1 MSERFEIR
9 TQPAA
14 RRALNEGLPEAVA
27 AAVIEFLAGPLST
40 EPLRVGKPL
49 SGPLTGCHG
58 ARRGTY
64 RIIYRVDEAA
74 GVVHVVDIAHRAEAY
89 RRR

>member
-1 MSERFEIR
+1 MSDGYEVR

-14 RRALNEGLPEAVA
+14 RRAISEVLPEPVA
-27 AAVIEFLAGPLST
+27 AAVVEFLAGPLST
-40 EPLRVGKPL
+40 DPLRVGKPL
-49 SGPLTGCHG
+49 SGSLLGCHG

-64 RIIYRVDEAA
+64 RIIYRVDPDARI
-74 GVVHVVDIAHRAEAY
+74 VHVLDVAHRSTAY